1 MHGNGRGKQVYAAAG
16 MAWKAGPCAKL
27 LMQMRHH
34 TPALPCHA
42 TAMSGT
48 GVVHTSIALA
58 CHPPSHSVRSLV
70 TALLPLTA
78 SELVLKTG
86 TCDWDE

>member
-1 MHGNGRGKQVYAAAG
+1 
-16 MAWKAGPCAKL
+16 
-27 LMQMRHH
+27 
-34 TPALPCHA
+34 
-42 TAMSGT
+42 MSGT

-58 CHPPSHSVRSLV
+58 CHPPLHSVRSLV